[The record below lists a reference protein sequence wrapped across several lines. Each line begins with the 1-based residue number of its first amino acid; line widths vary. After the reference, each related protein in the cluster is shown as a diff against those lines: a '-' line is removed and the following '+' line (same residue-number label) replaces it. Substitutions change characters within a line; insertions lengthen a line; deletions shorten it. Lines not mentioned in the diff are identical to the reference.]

1 MARRENKQRM
11 NFVNVCPYFL
21 FFSSFF
27 FDFFF
32 GRREKSRTFMA
43 LNLDPAETKRSGERE
58 RDKWPSPIKRTVE
71 RPFRCPNGRYTARKG
86 RERIIRNGPQNTRE
100 GTKPWHWYKEKT
112 AREQHVD
119 IRASKRREDQPN
131 KKKKQE
137 SLVIFLLLFWKECG
151 FLPSSSFYE

>member
-1 MARRENKQRM
+1 MSIFF
-11 NFVNVCPYFL
+11 FVL
-21 FFSSFF
+21 FFLF

-119 IRASKRREDQPN
+119 IRASKRREGQP
-131 KKKKQE
+131 KKKTRI
-137 SLVIFLLLFWKECG
+137 SSY
-151 FLPSSSFYE
+151 LPSSFLKRMRFSSFFFILWVAIKLSWLWCLTC